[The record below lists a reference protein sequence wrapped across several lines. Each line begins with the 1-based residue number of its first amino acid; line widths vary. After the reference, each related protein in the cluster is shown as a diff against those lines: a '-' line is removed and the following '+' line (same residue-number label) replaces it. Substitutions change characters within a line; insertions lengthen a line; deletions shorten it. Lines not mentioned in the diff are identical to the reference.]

1 MSESYYARTMKELL
15 DRYNSFT
22 AQAQNTAR
30 RKREPSPEEY
40 QLYLQAA
47 ETARQI
53 SVLNSSSETFHRQ
66 WEEKA
71 VDAEKKAIDVYKKLH
86 PPAVKPAPVN
96 VVQPVQP
103 AAYKP
108 AGQTATQ
115 SAVQSAKKGNYVT
128 TQSGFTTKNANSDVT
143 AEMIEKWYRTEKP
156 KHTLDDVVG
165 MEAMKTTIRRE
176 LLDNIGWDKTDAYLK
191 IPMLKSFLFYG
202 PFGTGKSFFIE
213 AVAGE
218 LMEMGFRFIQ
228 LSGADVHDSY
238 VGVGEKVV
246 KAAFQEAVDNAPCIL
261 YMDEFENMCSDRA
274 ESKEGHEKRLSVA
287 FMEAYN
293 IITTCEKP
301 VVFMAATNYPDKIE
315 KAMLSRIMTF
325 VRVPLPSEDV
335 RTDYFRRNLKGISL
349 GGDIDEAY
357 MADVTDN
364 YCFRDLDKI
373 SVLID
378 QNIKRLAIERFAVR
392 DESGRI
398 NKEISDEL
406 VANAIADGS
415 VTLGREL
422 FDEILSACPPEK
434 KSDILASIEAFE
446 KKK

>member
-1 MSESYYARTMKELL
+1 
-15 DRYNSFT
+15 
-22 AQAQNTAR
+22 
-30 RKREPSPEEY
+30 
-40 QLYLQAA
+40 
-47 ETARQI
+47 
-53 SVLNSSSETFHRQ
+53 
-66 WEEKA
+66 
-71 VDAEKKAIDVYKKLH
+71 
-86 PPAVKPAPVN
+86 
-96 VVQPVQP
+96 
-103 AAYKP
+103 
-108 AGQTATQ
+108 
-115 SAVQSAKKGNYVT
+115 
-128 TQSGFTTKNANSDVT
+128 
-143 AEMIEKWYRTEKP
+143 
-156 KHTLDDVVG
+156 
-165 MEAMKTTIRRE
+165 
-176 LLDNIGWDKTDAYLK
+176 
-191 IPMLKSFLFYG
+191 
-202 PFGTGKSFFIE
+202 
-213 AVAGE
+213 
-218 LMEMGFRFIQ
+218 
-228 LSGADVHDSY
+228 
-238 VGVGEKVV
+238 
-246 KAAFQEAVDNAPCIL
+246 
-261 YMDEFENMCSDRA
+261 
-274 ESKEGHEKRLSVA
+274 
-287 FMEAYN
+287 MEAYN